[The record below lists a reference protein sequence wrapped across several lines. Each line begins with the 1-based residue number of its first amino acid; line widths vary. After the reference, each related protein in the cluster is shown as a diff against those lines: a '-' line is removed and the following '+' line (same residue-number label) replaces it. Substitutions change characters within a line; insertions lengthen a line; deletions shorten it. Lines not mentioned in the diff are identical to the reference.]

1 MSLLKEHNLIFLLP
15 ADRYETEQMLG
26 ETFRSRGSGPE
37 GLNLSPRILHPPT
50 PPLWYSRHR
59 TTGPAPFQNGMAS
72 SVDDPKFPASG
83 GSCTPPRRSPPDRRQ
98 MLFSEAAT
106 CSWTPYFHDAYALHL
121 GRPTSPAGGSGEA
134 RMIFAPLGISH
145 FAPKPL
151 RTFFSWSSR
160 HRKTW
165 HWPSPIPTQ
174 PAATRT
180 RSLT

>member
-15 ADRYETEQMLG
+15 ADRYATEQMLG

-106 CSWTPYFHDAYALHL
+106 CSWTPYFHDAYALGRVPRRSKSRFVLPMDLPLWHL
-121 GRPTSPAGGSGEA
+121 AGLCRRTCTCARKNPKCLGS
-134 RMIFAPLGISH
+134 
-145 FAPKPL
+145 
-151 RTFFSWSSR
+151 
-160 HRKTW
+160 
-165 HWPSPIPTQ
+165 
-174 PAATRT
+174 
-180 RSLT
+180 